1 MAHLIAHRFYLVAIR
16 ESSGVAEVRRLARTT
31 ALDAG
36 LPETQAEQAAII
48 ATESATNLVK
58 HAKGGD
64 VIVRTAAHAG
74 GLAVDILAIDRGPG
88 MANVGE
94 CLQDGYSSVGT
105 RGHGLGAIAR
115 QAAMFD
121 IFSRRGQGTVLL
133 ARVGTAAPDGPPA
146 STRALV
152 VDGLSISK
160 RGESV
165 CGDAWTSAN
174 RGATTGIL
182 VADGLGHGEIA
193 AEAATEAVKAY
204 HQHASLAPLD
214 ALDRVHRAL
223 VKTRGAAVAA
233 ALIDAGR
240 GELKYAGMG
249 NISAT
254 IEGGE
259 RPARHLV
266 SAHGTAGHQARRLQ
280 EFSYPWPDDAVLIMH
295 SDGVTAHWSLDA
307 YPGLSQRHPAVIA
320 AILLRDFS
328 RLRDDATVV
337 VAKAQQ

>member
-1 MAHLIAHRFYLVAIR
+1 MAQLIARAFHVVTIR

-36 LPETQAEQAAII
+36 LSETQAEQAAII

-64 VIVRTAAHAG
+64 VIVRTVGHAG
-74 GLAVDILAIDRGPG
+74 GLAVDVLVIDRGPG

-115 QAAMFD
+115 QAALFD
-121 IFSRRGQGTVLL
+121 IFSRSGQGTVLL
-133 ARVGTAAPDGPPA
+133 ARVGTAPADGPSA
-146 STRALV
+146 GSRAVV
-152 VDGLSISK
+152 VDGLAITK
-160 RGESV
+160 AGERV
-165 CGDAWTSAN
+165 CGDSWTWAA

-193 AEAATEAVKAY
+193 AEAATEAVNAY

-214 ALDRVHRAL
+214 VLDRVHRAL

-254 IEGGE
+254 IEAGDQ
-259 RPARHLV
+259 PARHLV

-280 EFSYPWPDDAVLIMH
+280 EFSHPWPDDSVLIMH

-320 AILLRDFS
+320 AVLLRDFS

-337 VAKAQQ
+337 VAKARQ